1 MAQRTLSFVFLASLW
16 ETKPNYMNIKVC
28 GITEMKQLQQLD
40 GLDIDFAG
48 LIFYKESPRY
58 IGDKISKKDLKKADL
73 DIKKVGVFVNP
84 EMIEV
89 LDAIDEYGLEVVQ
102 LHGDE
107 SPEMCEDLSS
117 EVEVIKAFRVT
128 EGVDIDKLVAPY
140 DAVCDYYLFDTGG
153 LKESFGGTGQQFD
166 WSILTKAK
174 IEKPFFLSGGIGPED
189 AQKVK
194 GFVHPDFFGVDINSR
209 FEKEPGVKDMAK
221 VLQFRQGLKK

>member
-1 MAQRTLSFVFLASLW
+1 
-16 ETKPNYMNIKVC
+16 MNIKVC

-58 IGDKISKKDLKKADL
+58 IGDKISKTELKKADL

-84 EMIEV
+84 EMIDV
-89 LDAIDEYGLEVVQ
+89 LDAIDDYGLEVVQ

-117 EVEVIKAFRVT
+117 EVEVIKAFRVSD
-128 EGVDIDKLVAPY
+128 GVDIDKLVAPY

-153 LKESFGGTGQQFD
+153 LKESFGGTGKQFD
-166 WSILTKAK
+166 WTILTKAK
-174 IEKPFFLSGGIGPED
+174 IEKPFFLSGGIGPDD
-189 AQKVK
+189 APKVK
-194 GFVHPDFFGVDINSR
+194 AFKHPDFFGVDINSL
-209 FEKEPGVKDMAK
+209 FEKEPGVKDMGL
-221 VLQFRQGLKK
+221 VLQFKQGLKR

>member
-1 MAQRTLSFVFLASLW
+1 
-16 ETKPNYMNIKVC
+16 MNIKVC

-58 IGDKISKKDLKKADL
+58 IGDKISKQDLKKADFDL
-73 DIKKVGVFVNP
+73 KKVGVFVNP
-84 EMIEV
+84 EMIDV
-89 LDAIDEYGLEVVQ
+89 LDAIDDYGLDAVQ

-128 EGVDIDKLVAPY
+128 DGVDIDKLVAPY

-153 LKESFGGTGQQFD
+153 YTSPLAGGREGAFGGTGKQFD
-166 WSILTKAK
+166 WTILTKAK
-174 IEKPFFLSGGIGPED
+174 IEKPFFLSGGIGPDD
-189 AQKVK
+189 APKVK
-194 GFVHPDFFGVDINSR
+194 SFKHPDFFGVDINSL
-209 FEKEPGVKDMAK
+209 FEKEPGVKDMSK